1 MPEQVVFL
9 DRDGVINQKA
19 PPHDYIRSWKQFRF
33 LPHAVSGLRRL
44 TAGGYRLVVVT
55 NQRGIARGLMS
66 EKDVETIHKNMCREL
81 WAAEARI
88 DGIFVCPHEEG
99 TCTCR
104 KPEIGLFQQAEKQF
118 AVDKQKSYMIGDG
131 GTDIMA
137 GKRFGVHTIAIGP
150 EPENPEFRCSNL
162 DEAADYILGIHKS
175 NL

>member
-1 MPEQVVFL
+1 MGAVPVSAACRERTETF
-9 DRDGVINQKA
+9 DGWRMETCHCHK
-19 PPHDYIRSWKQFRF
+19 P
-33 LPHAVSGLRRL
+33 
-44 TAGGYRLVVVT
+44 AGHS
-55 NQRGIARGLMS
+55 RGLMS
-66 EKDVETIHKNMCREL
+66 EKDVEMIHEHMCREL
-81 WAAEARI
+81 LASGARI

-131 GTDIMA
+131 ETDIMA
-137 GKRFGVHTIAIGP
+137 GKRFGVHTIAIGS
-150 EPENPEFRCSNL
+150 EPANPEFRCSNL